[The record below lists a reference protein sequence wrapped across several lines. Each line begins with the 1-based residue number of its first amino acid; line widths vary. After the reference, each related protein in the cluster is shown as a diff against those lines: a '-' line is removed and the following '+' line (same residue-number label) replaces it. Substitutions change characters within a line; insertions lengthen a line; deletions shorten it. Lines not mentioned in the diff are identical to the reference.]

1 MSDSSEKSFQEGDLV
16 TIDTGHSLETMP
28 GFVDAS
34 KYLGVITKKNYA
46 PFLASSDAV
55 DIYWMKHPN
64 KVKCGMAQKSVAIKF
79 IVKIEKW
86 NSTKTQSKD

>member
-1 MSDSSEKSFQEGDLV
+1 MSDSSEKNFQEGDLV
-16 TIDTGHSLETMP
+16 TINTGHPLETMP

-46 PFLASSDAV
+46 ALASSDAV
-55 DIYWMKHPN
+55 DVYWMKHPN
-64 KVKCGMAQKSVAIKF
+64 KAKCGKAQKAVAIKF